1 MFPSFAA
8 AHCHFANAAFA
19 HVRARA
25 PEATMLFCPTEY
37 CAAFAGRDVPASA
50 YLETLGDQL
59 DPDIGVFWTGP
70 DIVSER
76 ISAESLREVGGVLRR
91 KPVIWE
97 NFHANDYDIRRVHAG
112 PLGGR
117 KAEILGLIDGIITNP
132 NNEFEANFVPVHT
145 TGAFA
150 AGKDDEAS
158 ALEAAL
164 AAWQPRFRLAFS
176 EPAETARHGRPQAA
190 GRAVLS
196 AVPLRSRDRGSA
208 ADAAAACWRSR
219 GRMFRSRGWQEGHQA
234 MTGLR
239 DRIRLLFDRDDRA
252 REPRSVLRLPSLSVG
267 GAGGGDASRRLSRLA
282 GRESAARARSSRTRS
297 ASTISIAA
305 ASRSPCRNCCGVTA
319 TGAIGMPVEFGADF
333 VLRRALA
340 EDHPAIKL
348 PSGP

>member
-1 MFPSFAA
+1 
-8 AHCHFANAAFA
+8 
-19 HVRARA
+19 
-25 PEATMLFCPTEY
+25 MLFCPTEY

-76 ISAESLREVGGVLRR
+76 IDAEGLREVGSVLRR

-150 AGKDDEAS
+150 RGMDDEAS

-208 ADAAAACWRSR
+208 ADGAAACWRSR
-219 GRMFRSRGWQEGHQA
+219 GRMFR
-234 MTGLR
+234 
-239 DRIRLLFDRDDRA
+239 I
-252 REPRSVLRLPSLSVG
+252 P
-267 GAGGGDASRRLSRLA
+267 A
-282 GRESAARARSSRTRS
+282 GRRGTRRQRGCAT
-297 ASTISIAA
+297 ASG
-305 ASRSPCRNCCGVTA
+305 CCS
-319 TGAIGMPVEFGADF
+319 TG
-333 VLRRALA
+333 
-340 EDHPAIKL
+340 
-348 PSGP
+348 